1 MDSTQGSSVSGDG
14 DADKEGRRSSRR
26 RALNPQYNKRP
37 SDVLRNGTNGDE
49 DEADAVEVKD
59 EDSPKEKRKRTAA
72 VSSSNNSSSNN
83 NNSRDSDEAAIESD
97 GGEDS
102 EPKGLEGAAF
112 SARLPYDRMTDEEAA
127 AFSDIKS
134 QSNVKLFLYL
144 RNRMIQLWLDNP
156 RSELIF
162 ADVVKFIESPYNS
175 DASLVRRVFCFLD
188 RNGIINFGIFKRAS
202 PKQTITSVSGSKAK
216 VIVIGAGI
224 AGLSAALQL
233 ERFGIDVT
241 ILEARDRVGG
251 RISTFRKG
259 QFVADLG
266 AMVVTGLGGN
276 PLAVIAKQIN
286 MQLAR
291 IKQKCPLF
299 ESTGETVP
307 KEKDEM
313 VEREFNRLLETTS
326 YLSQVMDLNSID
338 GKPVS
343 LGQAL
348 EWTIH
353 LQEKHVKK
361 KQIDHLSSIKSQQER
376 LKTNQTHMLD
386 LAEHI
391 QQIRKLHDVTAK
403 KRDEELKKSE
413 KASITTEFEYRA
425 RAYDL
430 NKARKEWIRLLNEQ
444 RSIEEKLQEL
454 ESQPPSDVYLSCRDR
469 QILDW
474 HFANVEFAN
483 ASPLNFLS
491 LKHWDQD
498 DDYEFT
504 GSHMTVQ
511 NGFSCVTMA
520 MAEILEPRI
529 RLNAAVKSIK
539 YSPNG
544 VSVTTYDPTKAVP
557 NAPIP
562 GAHVPPAQETTITA
576 DAVICTLP
584 LGVLKS
590 AIAQNVPANMP
601 NIISFSPP
609 LPEWKVKSISDLG
622 YGLLNKVILCWDKP
636 FWDQDVN
643 LFGHIGTTTASRGEL
658 FLFWNLYKVPVL
670 MALVAGDAASVME
683 KVADDVIVGRCL
695 TVLKNIFGN
704 GCVTQPKETVVT
716 RWRAD
721 PWSRGSYSF
730 VATGS
735 SGEDLDVLS
744 APIAGDGSEA
754 SHQNPGRLFF
764 AGEHTVRNYP
774 ATVHGAMLSGVREA
788 ARVANQLLGAPYAAS
803 PHNSVSSSP
812 HVSPEKI
819 INL

>member
-1 MDSTQGSSVSGDG
+1 MDSSQVSSNSAEEV
-14 DADKEGRRSSRR
+14 DKEGRRSSRR
-26 RALNPQYNKRP
+26 RALNPQYNKRA
-37 SDVLRNGTNGDE
+37 SDVVKNENGD
-49 DEADAVEVKD
+49 DAADMEQDPSEKD
-59 EDSPKEKRKRTAA
+59 EDSPRDKRKRTAI
-72 VSSSNNSSSNN
+72 SSSINNNNNNNN
-83 NNSRDSDEAAIESD
+83 NNSRDSDDAAGDSD
-97 GGEDS
+97 PEDS

-112 SARLPYDRMTDEEAA
+112 SARLPYDRMTEDESA
-127 AFSDIKS
+127 AFPDVRSPAT
-134 QSNVKLFLYL
+134 VKMFLYL
-144 RNRMIQLWLDNP
+144 RNRIIQLWLDAP
-156 RSELIF
+156 RNELIF
-162 ADVVKFIESPYNS
+162 PEVLKSIESPYNS
-175 DASLVRRVFCFLD
+175 DGPLMKRIFFFLD
-188 RNGIINFGIFKRAS
+188 RHGVINFGIFKRAN
-202 PKQTITSVSGSKAK
+202 PKPIINTKGK

-233 ERFGIDVT
+233 ERFGMDVV

-276 PLAVIAKQIN
+276 PISVFAKQIN

-326 YLSQVMDLNSID
+326 YLSQVLEMSSID

-348 EWTIH
+348 EWTIQ

-361 KQIDHLSSIKSQQER
+361 KQIDHWASIKSQQDR
-376 LKTNQTHMLD
+376 LKQNQSTMLT
-386 LAEHI
+386 LAEHM
-391 QQIRKLHDVTAK
+391 QQIRKLHSETAA
-403 KRDEELKKSE
+403 KREDEVKRENRV
-413 KASITTEFEYRA
+413 SITTEFEYRSRA
-425 RAYDL
+425 RDL
-430 NKARKEWIRLLNEQ
+430 NEARKEWGRLLNEQ
-444 RSIEEKLQEL
+444 RAIEEKLQEL

-483 ASPLNFLS
+483 ASPLNYLS

-504 GSHMTVQ
+504 GAHMTVQ
-511 NGFSCVTMA
+511 NGFSCVTMSL
-520 MAEILEPRI
+520 AELLESKI
-529 RLNAAVKSIK
+529 KLNTAVKNIK
-539 YSPNG
+539 YTPTG
-544 VSVTTYDPTKAVP
+544 VQVTTYDPTKAFP
-557 NAPIP
+557 CLSTGQSNL
-562 GAHVPPAQETTITA
+562 PPPETVHTA

-590 AIAQNVPANMP
+590 AVNLNTPPTTP

-609 LPEWKVKSISDLG
+609 LPEWKVKSINALG

-730 VATGS
+730 IATGS
-735 SGEDLDVLS
+735 SGKDLDVLS
-744 APIAGDGSEA
+744 APVAAEAGDISP
-754 SHQNPGRLFF
+754 QNPARLFF

-774 ATVHGAMLSGVREA
+774 ATVHGAMLSGIREA
-788 ARVANQLLGAPYAAS
+788 AQVANQFLGAPYAPPS
-803 PHNSVSSSP
+803 NLHSVSSP
-812 HVSPEKI
+812 HVSPSHERI
-819 INL
+819 ITL